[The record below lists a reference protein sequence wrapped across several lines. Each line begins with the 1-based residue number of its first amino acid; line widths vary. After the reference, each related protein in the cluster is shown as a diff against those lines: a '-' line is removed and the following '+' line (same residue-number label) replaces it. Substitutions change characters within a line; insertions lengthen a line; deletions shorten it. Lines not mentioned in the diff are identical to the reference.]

1 MSSKH
6 EQKLLDATKKL
17 VTDGRKTASKNEI
30 QEKINSNRQCGWKET
45 AEKNRKAVSKS
56 VRKDPKESA
65 QTPYT
70 YTY

>member
-30 QEKINSNRQCGWKET
+30 QEKINSNR
-45 AEKNRKAVSKS
+45 
-56 VRKDPKESA
+56 
-65 QTPYT
+65 
-70 YTY
+70 